1 MIKCF
6 GVVYRFHPLF
16 VIMMALSVV
25 MGYYIELLTL
35 FGIVVIHELGHVVAA
50 QYYGWEVSEVQ
61 LLPFGGVAIIDEQ
74 GSVTAWEEI
83 VVALAG
89 PLQNALMI
97 ILALL
102 MKSTAL
108 WSDGWVDYFVQAN
121 MWIALF
127 NLIPILPL
135 DGGRVLQALLSYR
148 ISYYYTLK
156 LTIWMSLLMSGA
168 LLSASVYNY
177 PVAGLNLN
185 LLVIA
190 IFLLATNW
198 YSYRN
203 LNYKFI
209 RFLIGRNKR
218 ADKLLA
224 RGGLAQPIVVLGELS
239 IAHITKMF
247 RREKYH
253 LIYVLNDN
261 GTIRAI
267 VPEHRIIHNIFIERR
282 PISAVSELFM

>member
-6 GVVYRFHPLF
+6 GVIYRFHPLF

-25 MGYYIELLTL
+25 TGFYMELLTL
-35 FGIVVIHELGHVVAA
+35 FGIVIIHELGHVVAA
-50 QYYGWEVSEVQ
+50 RYYGWEVSEVQ
-61 LLPFGGVAIIDEQ
+61 LLPFGGVAVIEEQ
-74 GSVTAWEEI
+74 GTVTAWEEI

-97 ILALL
+97 IVALL

-108 WSDGWVDYFVQAN
+108 WNDGWVDYFVQAN

-127 NLIPILPL
+127 NLIPVLPL
-135 DGGRVLQALLSYR
+135 DGGKVLQAIVSYR

-156 LTIWMSLLMSGA
+156 ITIWTSLVMSGA
-168 LLSASVYNY
+168 LLTASVYKY
-177 PVAGLNLN
+177 PVAGINLN

-203 LNYKFI
+203 LNYKFV
-209 RFLIGRNKR
+209 RFLINRSSR
-218 ADKLLA
+218 ADKILTQ
-224 RGGLAQPIVVLGELS
+224 GGLAQPIVVLGDLS
-239 IAHITKMF
+239 IAHIMKML

-253 LIYVLNDN
+253 LIYVLNED
-261 GTIRAI
+261 GVIQAVI
-267 VPEHRIIHNIFIERR
+267 SEHRLIHNIFIERR
-282 PISAVSELFM
+282 PMSAVSELFM

>member
-1 MIKCF
+1 
-6 GVVYRFHPLF
+6 
-16 VIMMALSVV
+16 MMALSVV
-25 MGYYIELLTL
+25 MGYYVELLTL
-35 FGIVVIHELGHVVAA
+35 FGIVIIHELGHVAAA
-50 QYYGWEVSEVQ
+50 QHYGWKVTEIQ

-74 GSVTAWEEI
+74 GSVTASEEI

-97 ILALL
+97 SFALL

-108 WSDGWVDYFVQAN
+108 WDDGWVDYFVQAN
-121 MWIALF
+121 MGIALF
-127 NLIPILPL
+127 NLLPILPL
-135 DGGRVLQALLSYR
+135 DGGRVLQAILSYR

-156 LTIWMSLLMSGA
+156 LTIWMSLFMSGV
-168 LLSASVYNY
+168 LLSGSLYHY

-185 LLVIA
+185 ILVIA

-209 RFLIGRNKR
+209 RFLIGRSSR
-218 ADKLLA
+218 ADHILA
-224 RGGLAQPIVVLGELS
+224 HGGLAQPIVVLGELS
-239 IAHITKMF
+239 VAHITKMF

-253 LIYVLNDN
+253 LIYVLNKN
-261 GTIRAI
+261 GTIQAV
-267 VPEHRIIHNIFIERR
+267 VPEHRLIHDIFIEHR

>member
-25 MGYYIELLTL
+25 TGFYVELLTC

-50 QYYGWEVSEVQ
+50 RYYGWEVIEVQ
-61 LLPFGGVAIIDEQ
+61 LLPFGGVAVVEEH

-97 ILALL
+97 IAALL
-102 MKSTAL
+102 MKSTSI
-108 WSDGWVDYFVQAN
+108 WNDGWVDYFVQAN
-121 MWIALF
+121 VWIALF

-135 DGGRVLQALLSYR
+135 DGGKVLQAIVSYR
-148 ISYYYTLK
+148 ISYFYTLK
-156 LTIWMSLLMSGA
+156 ITIWISLFMSGV
-168 LLSASVYNY
+168 LLSATIYNY
-177 PVAGLNLN
+177 SSSGINLN
-185 LLVIA
+185 LLAIA
-190 IFLLATNW
+190 IFLLTTNW

-209 RFLIGRNKR
+209 RFLIGRSSR
-218 ADKLLA
+218 ADQLLSQ
-224 RGGLAQPIVVLGELS
+224 GGLAQPIVVLGDLS
-239 IAHITKMF
+239 ITNITKMF

-253 LIYVLNDN
+253 LIYVINEN
-261 GTIRAI
+261 GSIQA
-267 VPEHRIIHNIFIERR
+267 VLPEHRVLHNILIERR

>member
-1 MIKCF
+1 LIKCF

-25 MGYYIELLTL
+25 TGYYIELLTL

-50 QYYGWEVSEVQ
+50 KYYEWEVTEVQ
-61 LLPFGGVAIIDEQ
+61 LLPFGGVAVIDEQ
-74 GSVTAWEEI
+74 GNVTAWEEI

-97 ILALL
+97 IFALM

-127 NLIPILPL
+127 NLLPILPL

-156 LTIWMSLLMSGA
+156 LTLWMSLVMSGA
-168 LLSASVYNY
+168 LLSASIYNY
-177 PVAGLNLN
+177 PVTGLNLN

-190 IFLLATNW
+190 LFLLATNW

-203 LNYKFI
+203 LNYKFM
-209 RFLIGRNKR
+209 RFLLGRSNR
-218 ADKLLA
+218 ADKILSQ
-224 RGGLAQPIVVLGELS
+224 GGLAQPIVVLGELS
-239 IAHITKMF
+239 VAHITKMF

-253 LIYVLNDN
+253 LIYVLNEN
-261 GTIRAI
+261 GTIRAV
-267 VPEHRIIHNIFIERR
+267 VPEHRLIHNIFIERR